1 MNDKINLN
9 DLILKS
15 YMETIILKAQI
26 KLILSTLKDKNP
38 ELFQDFTQILR
49 ASLIETI
56 ENDSIVKNHFDESQ
70 IRELISEIN

>member
-9 DLILKS
+9 DLILKN
-15 YMETIILKAQI
+15 YMESLILKAQI
-26 KLILSTLKDKNP
+26 KLVLEGLKDKNP
-38 ELFQDFTQILR
+38 ELFHDFNQRLR

-70 IRELISEIN
+70 ISELINEIN